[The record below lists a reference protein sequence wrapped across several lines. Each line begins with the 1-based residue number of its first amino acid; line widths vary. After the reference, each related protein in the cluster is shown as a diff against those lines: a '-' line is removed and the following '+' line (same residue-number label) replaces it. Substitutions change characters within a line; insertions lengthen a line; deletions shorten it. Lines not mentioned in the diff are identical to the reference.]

1 MPVWGWVLIAIAVVA
16 IAVAIW
22 ITYDRRRSRDLQ
34 RRFGPEYDRA
44 VQAADGRRQGEAD
57 LRARRERVEHLDLR
71 PLSPSAR
78 RDFTDRWQRV
88 QAHFVDDPRD
98 AFWQADGLV
107 SEVMRERGYPMD
119 DFDQRA
125 DDISVD
131 HPDLVE
137 HYREAH
143 AIAVSEPRDGPK
155 VGVDTEEL
163 RRGMVHYRSLF
174 AELLAPEERSQV
186 G

>member
-1 MPVWGWVLIAIAVVA
+1 MPVWGWVLILIAVIV

-22 ITYDRRRSRDLQ
+22 AAYERKRSRDLQ
-34 RRFGPEYDRA
+34 RRFGPEYDRTLEEA
-44 VQAADGRRQGEAD
+44 NGRRQAEAD
-57 LRARRERVEHLDLR
+57 LRARQDRVGHLDLH

-78 RDFTDRWQRV
+78 RDFADRWQRV

-119 DFDQRA
+119 DFGVRA
-125 DDISVD
+125 DDVSVD
-131 HPDLVE
+131 HPDVVG

-143 AIAVSEPRDGPK
+143 AIAVADPEDG
-155 VGVDTEEL
+155 DSTEDL
-163 RRGMVHYRSLF
+163 RRGMVHYRALF
-174 AELLAPEERSQV
+174 AELLRPEERSEV

>member
-1 MPVWGWVLIAIAVVA
+1 MPVWGWVLIAIAAAAV
-16 IAVAIW
+16 AVAIW
-22 ITYDRRRSRDLQ
+22 FTYDRRRSQDLQ
-34 RRFGPEYDRA
+34 RRFGPEYDRT
-44 VQAADGRRQGEAD
+44 VRAAEGRREAEAD
-57 LRARRERVEHLDLR
+57 LQARRQRVEHLGLR

-98 AFWQADGLV
+98 ALWQADGLV

-119 DFDQRA
+119 EFDQRA

-131 HPDLVE
+131 HPDVVE

-143 AIAVSEPRDGPK
+143 AIAVSDPREAS
-155 VGVDTEEL
+155 DTEEL
-163 RRGMVHYRSLF
+163 RRGMVHHRSLF
-174 AELLAPEERSQV
+174 TELLAPEERSQV

>member
-1 MPVWGWVLIAIAVVA
+1 MPVWVWALIVVA
-16 IAVAIW
+16 VIVIAVAVW
-22 ITYDRRRSRDLQ
+22 LAYERKRSRDLQ
-34 RRFGPEYDRA
+34 RQFGPEYDRT
-44 VQAADGRRQGEAD
+44 VRQADGRRQAEAD
-57 LRARRERVEHLDLR
+57 LRTREERVEHLDLQ
-71 PLSPSAR
+71 PLSSSAR

-107 SEVMRERGYPMD
+107 SELMRERGYPMD

-125 DDISVD
+125 ADVSVD
-131 HPDLVE
+131 HPTVVE

-143 AIAVSEPRDGPK
+143 AIAVADPDDGS
-155 VGVDTEEL
+155 DTEDL

-174 AELLAPEERSQV
+174 GELLAPEERSEV

>member
-1 MPVWGWVLIAIAVVA
+1 MPVWGWVLIAIAVIA

-22 ITYDRRRSRDLQ
+22 FTYDRRRSRDLQ
-34 RRFGPEYDRA
+34 RRFGPEYDRT
-44 VQAADGRRQGEAD
+44 VQAADGRRRGEAD
-57 LRARRERVEHLDLR
+57 LQARRERVEHLDLR
-71 PLSPSAR
+71 TLSPSAR
-78 RDFTDRWQRV
+78 RDFADRWQRV

-107 SEVMRERGYPMD
+107 SEVMRERGYPVD

-131 HPDLVE
+131 HPDVVE

-143 AIAVSEPRDGPK
+143 GIAMSDPK
-155 VGVDTEEL
+155 EASDTEEL

>member
-1 MPVWGWVLIAIAVVA
+1 MPVWGWVVIVIAVVV
-16 IAVAIW
+16 IAAAIW
-22 ITYDRRRSRDLQ
+22 FAYDRKRSRHLR
-34 RRFGPEYDRA
+34 RRFGPEYDRT
-44 VQAADGRRQGEAD
+44 VQAANGRRHAEAD
-57 LRARRERVEHLDLR
+57 LRARQDRVEDLDLH

-78 RDFTDRWQRV
+78 RDFADRWQRL

-131 HPDLVE
+131 HPDVVE

-143 AIAVSEPRDGPK
+143 AIAVARSRDGS
-155 VGVDTEEL
+155 DTEEL

-174 AELLAPEERSQV
+174 AELLAPEERSEV

>member
-1 MPVWGWVLIAIAVVA
+1 MPVWGWVLIAIAAAAV
-16 IAVAIW
+16 AVAIW
-22 ITYDRRRSRDLQ
+22 FTYDRRRSQDLQ
-34 RRFGPEYDRA
+34 RRFGPEYDRT
-44 VQAADGRRQGEAD
+44 VRAAEGRREAEAD
-57 LRARRERVEHLDLR
+57 LQARRQRVEHLGLR

-98 AFWQADGLV
+98 ALWQADGLV

-119 DFDQRA
+119 EFDQRA

-131 HPDLVE
+131 HPDVVE

-143 AIAVSEPRDGPK
+143 AIAVSDPREAS
-155 VGVDTEEL
+155 DTEEL
-163 RRGMVHYRSLF
+163 RRGMVHHRSLF